1 MDGGDWRAHVP
12 PDARQRIVN
21 YIMDTL
27 KRVVP
32 VSGPEQLHQ
41 LRNLAERFEE
51 KHYSAATS
59 RYDYLWRLAAKLL
72 TLEGLA
78 KTNYAAQS
86 KKSSDGNRSSDDQKF
101 SAIKESLRSRDRVV
115 YQHLYLDDAVS
126 RPHQMALCTHEFL
139 FNKASQ

>member
-59 RYDYLWRLAAKLL
+59 RICSWKLIWNVAVFTNQSRTWRGNILQTILN
-72 TLEGLA
+72 
-78 KTNYAAQS
+78 KTGY
-86 KKSSDGNRSSDDQKF
+86 RM
-101 SAIKESLRSRDRVV
+101 E
-115 YQHLYLDDAVS
+115 
-126 RPHQMALCTHEFL
+126 
-139 FNKASQ
+139 

>member
-1 MDGGDWRAHVP
+1 MAFPTRKFGVSLRPLCHPFRFRPQRPAQAEPVMDGGDWRAHVP

-59 RYDYLWRLAAKLL
+59 RYDYLRRLAAKLL

-101 SAIKESLRSRDRVV
+101 SAIKESLRSR
-115 YQHLYLDDAVS
+115 L
-126 RPHQMALCTHEFL
+126 
-139 FNKASQ
+139 